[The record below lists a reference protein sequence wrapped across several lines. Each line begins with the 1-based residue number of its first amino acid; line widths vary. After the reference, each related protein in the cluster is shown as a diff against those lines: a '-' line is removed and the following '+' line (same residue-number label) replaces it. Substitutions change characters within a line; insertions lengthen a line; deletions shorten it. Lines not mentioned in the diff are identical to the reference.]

1 MLDNQI
7 EQSVNK
13 NWNTLLNNFV
23 KISSWFAQ
31 GTASKHAMP
40 KPLTDAVNTLNDT
53 VNSVAQQQ
61 QVITQQQQMIAKQQ
75 QMISQQQQAI
85 EQLMALT
92 QQLNARL
99 EQAEKTLADYETP
112 QLGDT
117 SSLQAFAT
125 APVEPQTPQASEPA
139 VETKPTSE
147 PAVEAKMTTKEVV
160 TGEDVINSL
169 HNMAVEEAVNAPPTG
184 SPDPLEVSRQAI
196 DAGMLDPNAFSQL
209 DSLISGMLK

>member
-40 KPLTDAVNTLNDT
+40 KPLTDAVNTLND
-53 VNSVAQQQ
+53 VANSVAQQQ
-61 QVITQQQQMIAKQQ
+61 QVITQQQQVISQQQ

-125 APVEPQTPQASEPA
+125 APVEPQASEPV
-139 VETKPTSE
+139 VEAKPTSE